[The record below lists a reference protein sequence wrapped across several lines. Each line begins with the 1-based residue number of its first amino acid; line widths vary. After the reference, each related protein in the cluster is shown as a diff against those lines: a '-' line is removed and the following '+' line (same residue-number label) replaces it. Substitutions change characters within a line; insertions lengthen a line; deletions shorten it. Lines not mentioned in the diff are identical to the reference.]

1 MKAITDFFDT
11 LWSYRHKVHVEAMF
25 FSDKNH
31 IQFYG
36 GNYITPI

>member
-1 MKAITDFFDT
+1 MTAITDFFGG
-11 LWSYRHKVHVEAMF
+11 LWTYIHKIDVEPML
-25 FSDKNH
+25 FSEKNH